1 MLIGEF
7 VIKRNGKLERYNK
20 FDDIPS
26 SFEHLISFKP
36 DYPPEPHTE
45 EQHNQIVKSGVLD
58 KKEISRAH
66 AQAKSAAGHLSLGTQ
81 MKQKRQFEIPST
93 LRWN

>member
-45 EQHNQIVKSGVLD
+45 EQHNQMSKFDNYLKELMTRASG
-58 KKEISRAH
+58 
-66 AQAKSAAGHLSLGTQ
+66 
-81 MKQKRQFEIPST
+81 
-93 LRWN
+93 N

>member
-45 EQHNQIVKSGVLD
+45 EQHNQMSKFDNYLKDVKHKL
-58 KKEISRAH
+58 
-66 AQAKSAAGHLSLGTQ
+66 TY
-81 MKQKRQFEIPST
+81 
-93 LRWN
+93 

>member
-7 VIKRNGKLERYNK
+7 VIKRNGKLEKYSK
-20 FDDIPS
+20 FDDIPN

-45 EQHNQIVKSGVLD
+45 EQHNQISKFDDYLKELMTRASG
-58 KKEISRAH
+58 
-66 AQAKSAAGHLSLGTQ
+66 
-81 MKQKRQFEIPST
+81 
-93 LRWN
+93 N

>member
-7 VIKRNGKLERYNK
+7 VIRRNGKLERYNK

-45 EQHNQIVKSGVLD
+45 EQHNQMSKFDNYL
-58 KKEISRAH
+58 KELMTRA
-66 AQAKSAAGHLSLGTQ
+66 SD
-81 MKQKRQFEIPST
+81 
-93 LRWN
+93 N

>member
-1 MLIGEF
+1 MLIGEC
-7 VIKRNGKLERYNK
+7 VIKRKGKLERYNK

-45 EQHNQIVKSGVLD
+45 EQHNQMSKFDNYLKELITRASG
-58 KKEISRAH
+58 
-66 AQAKSAAGHLSLGTQ
+66 
-81 MKQKRQFEIPST
+81 
-93 LRWN
+93 N

>member
-20 FDDIPS
+20 FVDIPS

-45 EQHNQIVKSGVLD
+45 EQHNQMSKFDNYLKELIARASG
-58 KKEISRAH
+58 
-66 AQAKSAAGHLSLGTQ
+66 
-81 MKQKRQFEIPST
+81 
-93 LRWN
+93 N

>member
-7 VIKRNGKLERYNK
+7 VIKINGKLERYNK

-45 EQHNQIVKSGVLD
+45 EQHNQMSKFDNYLKELMTRASG
-58 KKEISRAH
+58 
-66 AQAKSAAGHLSLGTQ
+66 
-81 MKQKRQFEIPST
+81 
-93 LRWN
+93 N

>member
-1 MLIGEF
+1 MLLGEF

-36 DYPPEPHTE
+36 DYPEPPHTE
-45 EQHNQIVKSGVLD
+45 EQHEEMSTYQSKLKELLNRASG
-58 KKEISRAH
+58 
-66 AQAKSAAGHLSLGTQ
+66 
-81 MKQKRQFEIPST
+81 
-93 LRWN
+93 N

>member
-7 VIKRNGKLERYNK
+7 VIKRKGKLERYNK

-45 EQHNQIVKSGVLD
+45 EQHNQMSKFDNYLKELMTRASG
-58 KKEISRAH
+58 
-66 AQAKSAAGHLSLGTQ
+66 
-81 MKQKRQFEIPST
+81 
-93 LRWN
+93 N

>member
-7 VIKRNGKLERYNK
+7 VIKKNGKLERYNK

-45 EQHNQIVKSGVLD
+45 EQHNQMSKFDNYLKELITRASG
-58 KKEISRAH
+58 
-66 AQAKSAAGHLSLGTQ
+66 
-81 MKQKRQFEIPST
+81 
-93 LRWN
+93 N

>member
-7 VIKRNGKLERYNK
+7 VIKRKGKLERYNK
-20 FDDIPS
+20 FDDIPN

-45 EQHNQIVKSGVLD
+45 EQHNQMSKFDNYLKELMTRASG
-58 KKEISRAH
+58 
-66 AQAKSAAGHLSLGTQ
+66 
-81 MKQKRQFEIPST
+81 
-93 LRWN
+93 N

>member
-20 FDDIPS
+20 FDDIPN

-45 EQHNQIVKSGVLD
+45 EQHNQMSKFDNYLKELMTRASG
-58 KKEISRAH
+58 
-66 AQAKSAAGHLSLGTQ
+66 
-81 MKQKRQFEIPST
+81 
-93 LRWN
+93 N

>member
-7 VIKRNGKLERYNK
+7 VIKRNGKIERYNK

-45 EQHNQIVKSGVLD
+45 EQHNQMSKFDNYLKELMTRASG
-58 KKEISRAH
+58 
-66 AQAKSAAGHLSLGTQ
+66 
-81 MKQKRQFEIPST
+81 
-93 LRWN
+93 N

>member
-20 FDDIPS
+20 FDDIPN

-36 DYPPEPHTE
+36 DYPPEPHNE
-45 EQHNQIVKSGVLD
+45 EQHNQMSKFDNYLKELMTRASG
-58 KKEISRAH
+58 
-66 AQAKSAAGHLSLGTQ
+66 
-81 MKQKRQFEIPST
+81 
-93 LRWN
+93 N

>member
-20 FDDIPS
+20 FDDIPN

-36 DYPPEPHTE
+36 DYPPEPHNE
-45 EQHNQIVKSGVLD
+45 EQHNQMSKFDNYL
-58 KKEISRAH
+58 KELMTRA
-66 AQAKSAAGHLSLGTQ
+66 SD
-81 MKQKRQFEIPST
+81 
-93 LRWN
+93 N

>member
-1 MLIGEF
+1 MLLGEF

-45 EQHNQIVKSGVLD
+45 EQHNQMSKFDNYLKELITRASG
-58 KKEISRAH
+58 
-66 AQAKSAAGHLSLGTQ
+66 
-81 MKQKRQFEIPST
+81 
-93 LRWN
+93 N

>member
-7 VIKRNGKLERYNK
+7 VIRRNGKLERYNK

-45 EQHNQIVKSGVLD
+45 EQHNQMSKFDNYLKELITRASG
-58 KKEISRAH
+58 
-66 AQAKSAAGHLSLGTQ
+66 
-81 MKQKRQFEIPST
+81 
-93 LRWN
+93 N